1 MHILD
6 VVMKTTYC
14 SFDILEVHDHG
25 KKEKKEDFMEVKDF
39 MYINKNITLDNTLQ
53 KHLLDYIAEL
63 EDY

>member
-25 KKEKKEDFMEVKDF
+25 KKET
-39 MYINKNITLDNTLQ
+39 Y
-53 KHLLDYIAEL
+53 
-63 EDY
+63 